1 MYACSD
7 KHHDLVETL
16 LKFKPDLDLKNK
28 LYWDWT
34 ALHMS
39 IMQDDVKLVKMLL
52 KAGADKE
59 QRDSVGRKAIQIA
72 DEHYKEE
79 TKKLLK

>member
-16 LKFKPDLDLKNK
+16 LKFKPDLNLKNK

-39 IMQDDVKLVKMLL
+39 IMQDDTKLVTMLL
-52 KAGADKE
+52 KAGADKK
-59 QRDSVGRKAIQIA
+59 QVDSVGRNALGIA
-72 DEHYKEE
+72 DDHYKEE
-79 TKKLLK
+79 AKKLLK